1 MAEDSRLKPGASLP
15 VMHRSAEIRADDID
29 DRSVDLVF
37 STETPVER
45 HFGEEVLVHTKAA
58 VDLTRINTAAPLLY
72 NHNPDDQIGV
82 VEYAKI
88 ADKQGVARVRFSKSR
103 RGEEFF
109 QDVKDGIRSLVSVGY
124 RINKTEVEQRGDDQ
138 LDIVKATSWTP
149 HELSI
154 VAVPA
159 DLSAGVLRSGTDQ
172 ALYAVEVVS
181 IRAGAGDPVEMVA
194 DDAGVTRDNKSQSQI
209 TVMENEET
217 PAPKFDAEAAKKKA
231 KAEAWEDMRKYDA
244 EASALKERAENTQLK
259 PDAVDAMI
267 ARHKEDGNIG
277 ALQRSYLEALGD
289 PSSIDTVKP
298 VELGNKE
305 ARRYSMTKLIR
316 QMASTSETVDGIE
329 LEMHQ
334 ECLRTS
340 ASSIQPQGFMVPL
353 QFSTS
358 HTRALA
364 VGAEGAETVATDIGS
379 LVELWRDRMVL
390 SQLGMT
396 TLTGLSGNVQ
406 LPTHTATAAGA
417 WDAEADTLSETSQ
430 TLGTVTLSPKRA
442 GVTTKYSKQLLI
454 QSSLDVE
461 NFVRTDQSN
470 NLAVMI
476 DSAGIQ
482 GSGAADQ
489 PQGVVNFASANSLTF
504 GGAATYTDYVN
515 AWRQVL
521 DAKPA
526 FGAQV
531 AFLTT
536 PAALEKGLTIPKV
549 ASTDSLMIIREQS
562 VSPLSPFSVMG
573 APVVY
578 RTGITGDKLIC
589 GIWSELVMGMFGNG
603 FDVVVDPYTSKTS
616 AQVEVTTNVFLDFA
630 GLHEAA
636 FTVSSDSAAQ

>member
-15 VMHRSAEIRADDID
+15 VMHRTAELRADDIKE
-29 DRSVDLVF
+29 RSVDLVF
-37 STETPVER
+37 STEAPVER
-45 HFGEEVLVHTKAA
+45 HFGEEVLVHGSRNARMK
-58 VDLTRINTAAPLLY
+58 RINTAAPLLW
-72 NHNPDDQIGV
+72 NHDPNDQIGV
-82 VEYAKI
+82 VEHATI
-88 ADKQGVARVRFSKSR
+88 DGDKGRAQVRFSNSQ
-103 RGEEFF
+103 RGDEFF
-109 QDVKDGIRSLVSVGY
+109 QDVKDGIRSLVSFGY
-124 RINKTEVEQRGDDQ
+124 RIHKTEVEQRDDNQ
-138 LDIVKATSWTP
+138 LDMVRVTDWEPFEISLV
-149 HELSI
+149 SI
-154 VAVPA
+154 PA
-159 DLSAGVLRSGTDQ
+159 DIDAGVGRANDNR
-172 ALYAVEVVS
+172 ALYAVEVAV
-181 IRAGAGDPVEMVA
+181 RDGAGVVETVA

>member
-1 MAEDSRLKPGASLP
+1 MAEIQTRLKQGATLP
-15 VMHRSAEIRADDID
+15 VMHRTAELRADDIEE
-29 DRSVDLVF
+29 RSVDLVF
-37 STETPVER
+37 STEAPVER
-45 HFGEEVLVHTKAA
+45 HFGEEVLVHGKNTARM
-58 VDLTRINTAAPLLY
+58 TRINTSAPLLW
-72 NHNPDDQIGV
+72 NHDPNEQIGV
-82 VEYAKI
+82 VEHAKI
-88 ADKQGVARVRFSKSR
+88 DGNQGRARVRFSASTK
-103 RGEEFF
+103 GEEFF
-109 QDVKDGIRSLVSVGY
+109 QDVKDGIRKLVSFGY
-124 RINKTEVEQRGDDQ
+124 RIHKTEVEQRDNQ
-138 LDIVKATSWTP
+138 LDMVRVTDWEPFEISLV
-149 HELSI
+149 SI
-154 VAVPA
+154 PA
-159 DLSAGVLRSGTDQ
+159 DIAAGVGRGQNTDQ
-172 ALYAVEVVS
+172 ALYAVEVAV
-181 IRAGAGDPVEMVA
+181 RDADVVEAVA
-194 DDAGVTRDNKSQSQI
+194 DDAGANNKRTPIKIMSEP
-209 TVMENEET
+209 TPD
-217 PAPKFDAEAAKKKA
+217 PAPNFDADAERKKA
-231 KAEAWEDMRKYDA
+231 KQNAWDELRAYDNEATA
-244 EASALKERAENTQLK
+244 IKERAKHTQLK
-259 PDAVDAMI
+259 PEIVDKLI
-267 ARHKEDGNIG
+267 SQHRENGDK
-277 ALQRSYLEALGD
+277 EALGRAVLAALGD
-289 PSSIDTVKP
+289 TSNIDVVKP
-298 VELGNKE
+298 VALGNTE
-305 ARRYSMTKLIR
+305 AKRYSMTKLIR
-316 QMASTSETVDGIE
+316 QMASTSEQVDGIE

-353 QFSTS
+353 QFGTS
-358 HTRALA
+358 HTGSRALS

-396 TLTGLSGNVQ
+396 MLSGLSGNVQ

-417 WDAEADTLSETSQ
+417 WDAEADTLSEASQ

-461 NFVRTDQSN
+461 NFVRSDQSN

-476 DSAGIQ
+476 DTAGIE
-482 GSGAADQ
+482 GSGASDQ
-489 PQGVVNFASANSLTF
+489 PQGVVNFAAANSLTF

-531 AFLTT
+531 AFLIT

-589 GIWSELVMGMFGNG
+589 GVWSELVMGMFGNG

-636 FTVSSDSAAQ
+636 FTVSADSAAQ